1 MKIKSSTTQG
11 PAGLPSRFNPGDI
24 VYFNAYTL
32 AIAKHGAV
40 QPFPSGSI
48 VAKVVSV
55 KFEAGKVLYDLAL
68 GDDDSNNTSTM
79 YYEVY
84 PICNVDSCFISA
96 IP

>member
-1 MKIKSSTTQG
+1 MKITSSTTQG
-11 PAGLPSRFNPGDI
+11 PAGLPSRFNPGDV

-32 AIAKHGAV
+32 AIAKFGVV
-40 QPFPSGSI
+40 QPFPSGNI
-48 VAKVVSV
+48 VAKVLAA

-68 GDDDSNNTSTM
+68 GDDDRHSASTM

-84 PICNVDSCFISA
+84 PICNVDSCFVSA